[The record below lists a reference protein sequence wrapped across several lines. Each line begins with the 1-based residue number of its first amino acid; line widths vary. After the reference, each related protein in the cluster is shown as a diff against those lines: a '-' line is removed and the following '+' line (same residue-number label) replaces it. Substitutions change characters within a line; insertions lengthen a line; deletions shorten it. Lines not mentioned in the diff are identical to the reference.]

1 MGKFEWGE
9 FADMHLT
16 LCSCKI
22 KKEALKDYVL
32 GGRLLEQ
39 VDLADL
45 GFLRTSFFYALRFYA
60 LRAWGAVGHV
70 GPTLRRIQCQIEAA
84 DGGVEG
90 KAVVEGLEIWFNRKK
105 MLRGFFIS

>member
-1 MGKFEWGE
+1 MQNQKRGFKGLRFGGQVVGTGGFGGLGV
-9 FADMHLT
+9 FAHF
-16 LCSCKI
+16 
-22 KKEALKDYVL
+22 V
-32 GGRLLEQ
+32 
-39 VDLADL
+39 
-45 GFLRTSFFYALRFYA
+45 FLRTFFYALCFYALRFYA